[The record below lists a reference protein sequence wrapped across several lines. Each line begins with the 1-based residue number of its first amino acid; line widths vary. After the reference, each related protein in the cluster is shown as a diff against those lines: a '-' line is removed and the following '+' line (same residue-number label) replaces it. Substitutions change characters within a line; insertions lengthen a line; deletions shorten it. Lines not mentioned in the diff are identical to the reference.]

1 VLGDFGSQFD
11 LNRLTQSFGTAAH
24 MGYFPPELTMQSSAR
39 IDLLQLTEKVDLYQM
54 GKQIQ
59 EMVYGRV
66 KDEAVSKEDHF
77 LLQFVHEN
85 PQLRL
90 TTSEA
95 LELPQLRVR

>member
-1 VLGDFGSQFD
+1 
-11 LNRLTQSFGTAAH
+11 
-24 MGYFPPELTMQSSAR
+24 MQSSAR
-39 IDLLQLTEKVDLYQM
+39 IDLLQLTEKVDMYQM
-54 GKQIQ
+54 GKLIQ

-66 KDEAVSKEDHF
+66 KDEDVSGEDHF

-90 TTSEA
+90 TASEA